1 MVMVMVMVTH
11 KKFQRC
17 DKINFKKETIK
28 LLKIDEEQMV
38 KKEID
43 YLKIKTSDHQHKI
56 NLLKD
61 ENEYLQ
67 MEVQNLKFTST
78 MSQIYIFT
86 VSTILFSSSFVSS
99 NCFFSSSN

>member
-1 MVMVMVMVTH
+1 MLLQQ
-11 KKFQRC
+11 KRSIPSY
-17 DKINFKKETIK
+17 INIIKRYCHQHSPTFKKETIK

-86 VSTILFSSSFVSS
+86 VSITVLLHALT
-99 NCFFSSSN
+99 

>member
-1 MVMVMVMVTH
+1 MILLRN
-11 KKFQRC
+11 KLNNNL
-17 DKINFKKETIK
+17 KIIKRYCHHHSQTFKKETIK
-28 LLKIDEEQMV
+28 LLKINEEQTI

-56 NLLKD
+56 NLLKE

-67 MEVQNLKFTST
+67 MEVQNLKFTGT

-86 VSTILFSSSFVSS
+86 ISITVLLHGLT
-99 NCFFSSSN
+99 